1 MNDWND
7 LRYFLAVVRGGGLTH
22 AASALGVSPATVSR
36 RIDAFEEALGLK
48 LFIRRQT
55 GYLLTTD
62 GERMHE
68 SALPVEQ
75 AMLTFGRQTQ
85 DAVDVGRWSGQI
97 RVACPEMVATHWIAP
112 RLSEFFMK
120 YPGLRVELVVGLEQV
135 NLSRRDADIAVRF
148 VRPSKDEEGDYIG
161 QALADL
167 PFAAYRS
174 ALHALDVVDWRALPH
189 ISWNEAW
196 SHLPM
201 AKWLAATFSKQAPV
215 FASNSL
221 NLQYIGACA
230 GLGVVVLPTSVGD
243 DDSRLVRVEPD
254 QLVTTR
260 PLWLVFHRDLRSS
273 ERLLAMRNF
282 LMSIFGN

>member
-1 MNDWND
+1 MDDWND
-7 LRYFLAVVRGGGLTH
+7 LRYFLAVARGGGLTH
-22 AASALGVSPATVSR
+22 AASVLGVSPATVSR
-36 RIDAFEEALGLK
+36 RIDAFEETLGLK

-55 GYLLTTD
+55 GYVLTTD
-62 GERMHE
+62 GEHMHE
-68 SALPVEQ
+68 RALPVEQ

-85 DAVDVGRWSGQI
+85 DAANVGRWSGHI
-97 RVACPEMVATHWIAP
+97 RVACPELVAAHWITP

-120 YPGLRVELVVGLEQV
+120 YPRLRVELIVGLEQV

-167 PFAAYRS
+167 PFAAYRP
-174 ALHALDVVDWRALPH
+174 ALHALSEADWHALPH
-189 ISWNEAW
+189 ISWNERW

-201 AKWLAATFSKQAPV
+201 AKWLATAFPKQAPV

-254 QLVTTR
+254 RLVTSR

-273 ERLLAMRNF
+273 ERVLAMRNF

>member
-7 LRYFLAVVRGGGLTH
+7 LRYFLAVVRGGGLTP
-22 AASALGVSPATVSR
+22 AASVLGVSPATVSR
-36 RIDAFEEALGLK
+36 RIDAFEDALGLK

-55 GYLLTTD
+55 GYVLTDD
-62 GERMHE
+62 GERLHE

-75 AMLTFGRQTQ
+75 AMLAFGRQTQ
-85 DAVDVGRWSGQI
+85 DAADAGRWSGLI
-97 RVACPEMVATHWIAP
+97 RVACPELVAAHWITP
-112 RLSEFFMK
+112 RLSGFFLK
-120 YPGLRVELVVGLEQV
+120 YPGLRVELIVGLEQV

-148 VRPSKDEEGDYIG
+148 VGPSKDEEGDYIG
-161 QALADL
+161 LVLAEL
-167 PFAAYRS
+167 PFAAYRP
-174 ALHALDVVDWRALPH
+174 ALHALNVADWRTLPH
-189 ISWNEAW
+189 IAWSEPW

-201 AKWLAATFSKQAPV
+201 AKWLATTFPKQAPV
-215 FASNSL
+215 FSSNSL

-230 GLGVVVLPTSVGD
+230 GLGVVVLPTFVGD